1 MPNDLQLKRGFGR
14 AMGLFDVLDDLF
26 DDLSGIFGGDDD
38 DGPPE
43 QSVLPGAWPS
53 GAAPW
58 GPAPAPP
65 GGPSGLQEG
74 AGQAGTTYQQASAA
88 VDQTDEKL
96 SDLLKQIFATND
108 QNRARISG
116 IIASIET
123 ARTALTSN
131 PQTAGDPQAMAL
143 FNQFL
148 DGQLAQIQ
156 QVLDSSKVDSKK
168 QAELLAALG
177 DEYRGTGG
185 ADPKKKGKDDGTG
198 DGGSSGDGDGGGSAA
213 GGGDAGDGD
222 GTGAGATT
230 TGGGAGGGLTDP
242 LAGLGGAGMGDPLS
256 ALGPA
261 MAGLGSLPGSLG
273 GAAGSFP
280 MDALGAL
287 GPLASGLAGQGAG
300 DGFKDGDTHDH
311 GKSDDFQ
318 DGSHGKDDSDGGKN
332 GDGTSG
338 KDDTGDKSD
347 KNGQTQPAGTTQ
359 QPQPN
364 TQPASP
370 AAVPVSAG
378 GDPSKVVQM
387 PDGSPVTATTA
398 QHAAAVRAVL
408 NGSTVSDAWKQDHVD
423 LPPPGTPVTAPAD
436 PSHLVPGQIAQF
448 KSRDP
453 VMYMGNGKIWLD
465 GQLQPQSA
473 LPTGDFLGWV
483 DPPQLAGTTPA
494 PTAPGAA
501 APAGQPGITNTSGS

>member
-1 MPNDLQLKRGFGR
+1 MGF
-14 AMGLFDVLDDLF
+14 LDEVLDDLF

-38 DGPPE
+38 GDGEENDGPPQ
-43 QSVLPGAWPS
+43 QSVPGPLPPGAPL
-53 GAAPW
+53 W
-58 GPAPAPP
+58 GPAPLPP
-65 GGPSGLQEG
+65 GGPSALQQG
-74 AGQAGTTYQQASAA
+74 AGQAGTTYQQASGA
-88 VDQTDEKL
+88 VNQTDEKL
-96 SDLLKQIFATND
+96 TDVLKQIFAAND
-108 QNRARISG
+108 QNRSRISD

-123 ARTALTSN
+123 ARRALTSN
-131 PQTAGDPQAMAL
+131 PQTTGDPHAMAL

-148 DGQLAQIQ
+148 DDQLARIQ
-156 QVLDSSKVDSKK
+156 QILDSSKVDSTK

-177 DEYRGTGG
+177 DEYRGAAG
-185 ADPKKKGKDDGTG
+185 DPKKKGGKDEVAGGAGSGGAG
-198 DGGSSGDGDGGGSAA
+198 DSRGGGSGGDGGGD
-213 GGGDAGDGD
+213 DAGDGG

-256 ALGPA
+256 MLGPA
-261 MAGLGSLPGSLG
+261 MAGLGSIPGALG
-273 GAAGSFP
+273 GAAGSLP
-280 MDALGAL
+280 MDALGTL
-287 GPLASGLAGQGAG
+287 GPLASGLAGQGGG
-300 DGFKDGDTHDH
+300 DGFKDTGDAHDH
-311 GKSDDFQ
+311 GKSDDFE
-318 DGSHGKDDSDGGKN
+318 DGPHGKGDSDAGKTSDGAPGK
-332 GDGTSG
+332 GDPG
-338 KDDTGDKSD
+338 D
-347 KNGQTQPAGTTQ
+347 KNGQTPPAGTTA
-359 QPQPN
+359 PQPA
-364 TQPASP
+364 TQPAPP
-370 AAVPVSAG
+370 AAAPASAG
-378 GDPSKVVQM
+378 GDPSRVVQL

-408 NGSTVSDAWKQDHVD
+408 NGSTVSDGWKQAHVE

-483 DPPQLAGTTPA
+483 DPPQLASTTPA
-494 PTAPGAA
+494 PTTPGAA

>member
-1 MPNDLQLKRGFGR
+1 
-14 AMGLFDVLDDLF
+14 MGLLDDVLDDLF

-38 DGPPE
+38 DNDGPAE
-43 QSVLPGAWPS
+43 QSFPGGWPS
-53 GAAPW
+53 GAPPW

-65 GGPSGLQEG
+65 GGPSGLQQG
-74 AGQAGTTYQQASAA
+74 AGQAGTTYQQTTGA
-88 VDQTDEKL
+88 VNQTDEKL

-108 QNRARISG
+108 ANRSKING
-116 IIASIET
+116 IIANIET
-123 ARTALTSN
+123 ARRALASN

-156 QVLDSSKVDSKK
+156 QVLDSSQVDSKK

-177 DEYRGTGG
+177 DEYRGSAGG
-185 ADPKKKGKDDGTG
+185 DPKKKGN
-198 DGGSSGDGDGGGSAA
+198 DGGGGGGEGS
-213 GGGDAGDGD
+213 GGGDGSGGGSGGGGADDAGDAS
-222 GTGAGATT
+222 GAGAGGTT

-256 ALGPA
+256 MLGPA
-261 MAGLGSLPGSLG
+261 MAGLGSIPGALG
-273 GAAGSFP
+273 GAAGSLP

-287 GPLASGLAGQGAG
+287 GPLASGLAGQGSG
-300 DGFKDGDTHDH
+300 DGFKDTGDARDH
-311 GKSDDFQ
+311 GKSDDFE
-318 DGSHGKDDSDGGKN
+318 DGPQGKGDSDGGKN
-332 GDGTSG
+332 GDGPSG
-338 KDDTGDKSD
+338 KDDTGDKAD
-347 KNGQTQPAGTTQ
+347 KNGATQAAGAPAPQAATQPA
-359 QPQPN
+359 P
-364 TQPASP
+364 P
-370 AAVPVSAG
+370 AAVPASAA
-378 GDPSKVVQM
+378 GDPSRVVQM

-408 NGSTVSDAWKQDHVD
+408 NGATVSDGWKQAHVE

-483 DPPQLAGTTPA
+483 DPSQLAGTTPA
-494 PTAPGAA
+494 PTGAGAA
-501 APAGQPGITNTSGS
+501 APAAQPGITNTSGS